1 MNHYCLCGHLPKF
14 HNMDFGRCEGLDAT
28 LFHPEDQP
36 CTCDHY
42 EKDSDD

>member
-1 MNHYCLCGHLPKF
+1 VNHFCVCGHLPKF
-14 HNMDFGRCEGLDAT
+14 HSMDFGRCEFDVDGYAI
-28 LFHPEDQP
+28 